1 MTQADQE
8 KWDRLHADR
17 HHAEEPS
24 GFLRFIVQQESWPAL
39 PGTALDI
46 ACGRGRNALFLAE
59 RGWAVEAIDISDVAL
74 QETKRRAEAKGL
86 SVSVRQA
93 DLNHCELAEAAYDLV
108 INFDF
113 LQRSLIGKIKKALK
127 VGGYVIFE
135 TFLIDQQALGHPKN
149 PEYLLRH
156 NELLDWFRDFRVLYY
171 REGIFSEGEKK
182 SYRAGLFAQRQI

>member
-1 MTQADQE
+1 MQNG
-8 KWDRLHADR
+8 

-24 GFLRFIVQQESWPAL
+24 GFLQFVLQQESWSAS

-74 QETKRRAEAKGL
+74 QETKKRAEGKGL
-86 SVSVRQA
+86 SLSVRQA
-93 DLNHCELAEAAYDLV
+93 DLDYCELAEAAYDLV

-113 LQRSLIGKIKKALK
+113 LQRSLIGKIKKAVK
-127 VGGYVIFE
+127 VCGYVIFE
-135 TFLIDQQALGHPKN
+135 TFLIDQQVLGHPKN

-156 NELLDWFRDFRVLYY
+156 NELLGWFRDFRVLYY
-171 REGIFSEGEKK
+171 REGMFSQGEKR
-182 SYRAGLFAQRQI
+182 SYRASLLAQRQI